1 MEVAEVCWGGA
12 GGDTMACGREPTP
25 KRKASHRGH
34 RGHGGG
40 GRLSLKFVGRCWR
53 GYHGLRARTNAEKK
67 SIAQSHRGH
76 GGGWRLS
83 LKLLAV
89 TPWAAGENERR
100 KEHIAQRS

>member
-40 GRLSLKFVGRCWR
+40 
-53 GYHGLRARTNAEKK
+53 
-67 SIAQSHRGH
+67 
-76 GGGWRLS
+76 WRLS

-100 KEHIAQRS
+100 KEYIAQRS